1 MTIPQSA
8 IVRMQRVLVLST
20 TTGYQL
26 RSFADSAERLGIGL
40 VLATDRCHHLD
51 DPWRDGAIAVRFHD
65 EPASVQAIQAAAQ
78 QRPIDG
84 IIAVGDRPTVLAA
97 KAAQALGLPGNPVEG
112 AEASRS
118 KKAMR
123 QAFAS
128 ARMHTPWFL
137 DMPGDR
143 DVRSASAAI
152 PYPCIV
158 KPLGLSGSRGVIRA
172 DTPAQ
177 FQDAVVRIR
186 ALLSRP
192 DLRAQRTGLTGQ
204 LLIEGYI
211 EGKEYA
217 VEGLLTRGAF
227 RMLALFDKPDPLEG
241 PYFEETIYV
250 TPSHAPE
257 HLQQAIATE
266 VQRATTALGLVQG
279 PVHAECR
286 VGPAGIT
293 MLEVA
298 ARPIGGLCSKALRFE
313 SGSGVVPL
321 EEVLLRHAL
330 GEDVSACVR
339 ERLAAGVMMIPVPRR
354 GIYKGVRGDGSAREV
369 EYVEDVRMTAKTDQL
384 LEPLPEGD
392 SYLGFIFA
400 RGARPAEVVAALRE
414 AHGRLAFEIDPE
426 LRVIR

>member
-1 MTIPQSA
+1 
-8 IVRMQRVLVLST
+8 
-20 TTGYQL
+20 
-26 RSFADSAERLGIGL
+26 
-40 VLATDRCHHLD
+40 
-51 DPWRDGAIAVRFHD
+51 
-65 EPASVQAIQAAAQ
+65 
-78 QRPIDG
+78 
-84 IIAVGDRPTVLAA
+84 
-97 KAAQALGLPGNPVEG
+97 
-112 AEASRS
+112 
-118 KKAMR
+118 
-123 QAFAS
+123 
-128 ARMHTPWFL
+128 
-137 DMPGDR
+137 MPGDR
-143 DVRSASAAI
+143 DVRAASAAI

-192 DLRAQRTGLTGQ
+192 DLGAQRTGLTGQ

-217 VEGLLTRGAF
+217 VEGLLTQGAF

-313 SGSGVVPL
+313 SGGGVVPL

-426 LRVIR
+426 LRVIRL